1 MTVPVIVTLAQ
12 AQAHLRLSPMLTG
25 SPGSPADDTDLQL
38 KLDAA
43 TEAVC
48 TRIAQRNPDDPF
60 WVATIENWTTSDWF
74 QSSPSSPASP
84 GSPPIAVAPPL
95 VRLAV
100 LEQTAEMYRF
110 RGDDEPSQRVDNAG
124 DLSDTIKSLLKSGG
138 YLTET
143 WA

>member
-1 MTVPVIVTLAQ
+1 MTIPVIVTLAQ
-12 AQAHLRLSPMLTG
+12 AQAHLRLSPMLAG
-25 SPGSPADDTDLQL
+25 SPGSPADDPDLQM

-48 TRIAQRNPDDPF
+48 RRIAQRNPIDPF
-60 WVATIENWTTSDWF
+60 WIETIENWTTTDEAI
-74 QSSPSSPASP
+74 SPTSPA
-84 GSPPIAVAPPL
+84 GSPPIAVAPPV

-100 LEQTAEMYRF
+100 LEQTAELYRF
-110 RGDDEPSQRVDNAG
+110 RGDDTAG
-124 DLSDTIKSLLKSGG
+124 DRLENYGDLCDAIKSLLKAGG

>member
-1 MTVPVIVTLAQ
+1 MIVPTIVTLEQ
-12 AQAHLRLSPMLTG
+12 AEAHLRLSPMLTG
-25 SPGSPADDTDLQL
+25 SPLAPAEDPDLQL

-48 TRIAQRNPDDPF
+48 RRIAQRKPMDDD
-60 WVATIENWTTSDWF
+60 WVATIESWSTT
-74 QSSPSSPASP
+74 
-84 GSPPIAVAPPL
+84 GSPMAPPV

-100 LEQTAEMYRF
+100 LEQVAEFYRF
-110 RGDDEPSQRVDNAG
+110 RGDDPEPDRVQNMG
-124 DLSDTIKSLLKSGG
+124 DLSDTVKSVLKAGG